1 MQHFIL
7 NDKPLAAQTSDSKR
21 LVQFYKHKMQK
32 IDTQIVNMEE
42 NNKNTKIRL
51 LKECEAERNLYFEEC
66 SHLKAEIK

>member
-1 MQHFIL
+1 
-7 NDKPLAAQTSDSKR
+7 
-21 LVQFYKHKMQK
+21 MQK